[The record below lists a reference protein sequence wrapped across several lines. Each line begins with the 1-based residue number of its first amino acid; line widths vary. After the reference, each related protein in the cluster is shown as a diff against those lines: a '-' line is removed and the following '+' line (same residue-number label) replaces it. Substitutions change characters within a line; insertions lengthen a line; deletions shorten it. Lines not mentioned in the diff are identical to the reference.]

1 MTTQSRSELNSAS
14 GQSIGQN
21 SDTHRAW
28 LWWLL
33 ALLAA
38 SQLYVV
44 RELAAALVLFAIVF
58 AAIALVL
65 ASLYMCAKVSGLALR
80 RLAELRQ
87 PALDVAAVPSDDRRA
102 A

>member
-1 MTTQSRSELNSAS
+1 MTTSMSDLNSAT
-14 GQSIGQN
+14 GRSIGQN
-21 SDTHRAW
+21 NDTHRAW

-44 RELAAALVLFAIVF
+44 RELMAALALFAIVF
-58 AAIALVL
+58 AAIALVV
-65 ASLYMCAKVSGLALR
+65 ASLYMFTKVSGLALS
-80 RLAELRQ
+80 RLVELRQ
-87 PALDVAAVPSDDRRA
+87 PAINVAAVPSEPRRA